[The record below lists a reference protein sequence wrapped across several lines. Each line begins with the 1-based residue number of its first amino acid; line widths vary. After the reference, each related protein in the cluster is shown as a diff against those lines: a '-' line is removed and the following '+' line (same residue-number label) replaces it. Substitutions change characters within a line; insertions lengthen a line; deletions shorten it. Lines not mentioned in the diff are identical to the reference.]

1 MQTIIRYLVNQQIP
15 ILIVDETTP
24 TIRNKVVYSTPVKIY
39 KNIDNTI
46 ELKFTNQ
53 DQKPVSVIGKTI
65 KLYVIDQE
73 EQLVVLSKTATS
85 TDDGSTSHT
94 LGMASV
100 VIAAADTVALAS
112 GFYNFSVKLTSN
124 ADPTTDI
131 IAYSDDNYGV
141 SGQMHVIKG
150 VYPAIDTVAT
160 DNTDEYDLGE
170 IGNA

>member
-1 MQTIIRYLVNQQIP
+1 MQTIIRYLVNQQVP
-15 ILIVDETTP
+15 ILIIDETMP

-39 KNIDNTI
+39 KNIANTV

-73 EQLVVLSKTATS
+73 ELVVLTKTATS

-94 LGMASV
+94 LGMAQV
-100 VIAAADTVALAS
+100 VITAADTVALGS
-112 GFYNFSVKLTSN
+112 VFYNFSVKLTSN
-124 ADPTTDI
+124 ADPTIDI
-131 IAYSDDNYGV
+131 ITYSDDNYGV
-141 SGQMHVIKG
+141 SGQMHVING

>member
-1 MQTIIRYLVNQQIP
+1 
-15 ILIVDETTP
+15 
-24 TIRNKVVYSTPVKIY
+24 
-39 KNIDNTI
+39 
-46 ELKFTNQ
+46 
-53 DQKPVSVIGKTI
+53 
-65 KLYVIDQE
+65 
-73 EQLVVLSKTATS
+73 
-85 TDDGSTSHT
+85 
-94 LGMASV
+94 
-100 VIAAADTVALAS
+100 
-112 GFYNFSVKLTSN
+112 LTSN